1 MLTVGG
7 CGSGSSTFRDVPR
20 PPVPLQLTGVVS
32 NDKVTISPNNIGA
45 GPIVLVISNQTQQ
58 SQTITLERSGSQG
71 EPNRD
76 VVGPVNPLQP
86 ATLQQTL
93 TPGQYTVSVDSATS
107 GIAPAV
113 INVGASRP
121 SSSNT
126 PLLP

>member
-1 MLTVGG
+1 M
-7 CGSGSSTFRDVPR
+7 
-20 PPVPLQLTGVVS
+20 
-32 NDKVTISPNNIGA
+32 
-45 GPIVLVISNQTQQ
+45 LVISNQTQQ

-93 TPGQYTVSVDSATS
+93 TPGQYTISVDTASS

-113 INVGASRP
+113 INVGAPRP